1 MPNQRLSINPAQYE
15 VLNVLS
21 CLDKEEDVRD
31 LKKMLVQ
38 FLNERLQNEL
48 DRLWDEGMITE
59 NKMREWETV
68 HMRTPYK

>member
-48 DRLWDEGMITE
+48 DRLWNEGTITE